1 MKIAPAKVG
10 AQPKQLI
17 ILGALV
23 VIAIVTY
30 LINRSPSGPEA
41 SSSAPRAAAVT
52 TPADVQPVAP
62 LARKTSQVRD
72 SPMPGQRPARGE
84 SRTTDDFRP
93 SLKLKEGTDV
103 SRIDPT
109 LELELLAKLRSVPME
124 GGSRSV
130 FEFAQP
136 PPPPPPKVDPI
147 KMGKPAVVAGAK
159 GGGSSSSPSATA
171 DKDGK
176 APGATAATPI
186 PLKFYGYADSPRN
199 GPKRAFFLD
208 GDDIFVAGENELIRN
223 RYKIVR
229 IGVNS
234 AVVEDT
240 TTKKEQTLPLIAE
253 LAS

>member
-17 ILGALV
+17 ILGSLV
-23 VIAIVTY
+23 VIAIITY

-41 SSSAPRAAAVT
+41 SSTPPRPAAVT
-52 TPADVQPVAP
+52 PVDVQPAAP
-62 LARKTSQVRD
+62 VARKGTQVRD
-72 SPMPGQRPARGE
+72 SPIPGQRPARGE

-93 SLKLKEGTDV
+93 TLKLKEGTDV

-147 KMGKPAVVAGAK
+147 KMVKPPVVAGAR
-159 GGGSSSSPSATA
+159 GGGSSPSSAA
-171 DKDGK
+171 AAGNDGK
-176 APGATAATPI
+176 GPGATPATPI